1 MSKFWKETIPEGYYD
16 ISTQVGTKN
25 GRSIQTNW
33 HHITFT
39 RVKVN
44 IKKNDRILDFA
55 CGSGNFFASIDNLNE
70 ESIGLD
76 ISDKQIKYANK
87 KYSDI
92 AKFYTLENFD
102 FESNKENFDVITCL
116 GLIEF
121 IEIREINELISKFY
135 DLLKPGGTLIITT
148 PNFQFTMKIL
158 EKILNKIGKINYE
171 EQYKNRFVY
180 SDLVTLFSNTQFSH
194 FEIKK
199 IITGLVFLSIISN
212 KISSKLNELFENFLK
227 NKLGF
232 LFLVTL
238 KK

>member
-76 ISDKQIKYANK
+76 ISDKQIKYANTWRSSK
-87 KYSDI
+87 VNPNIIKY
-92 AKFYTLENFD
+92 LE
-102 FESNKENFDVITCL
+102 
-116 GLIEF
+116 
-121 IEIREINELISKFY
+121 R
-135 DLLKPGGTLIITT
+135 
-148 PNFQFTMKIL
+148 
-158 EKILNKIGKINYE
+158 
-171 EQYKNRFVY
+171 
-180 SDLVTLFSNTQFSH
+180 
-194 FEIKK
+194 K
-199 IITGLVFLSIISN
+199 IIRQAGLLANAGS
-212 KISSKLNELFENFLK
+212 
-227 NKLGF
+227 
-232 LFLVTL
+232 
-238 KK
+238 